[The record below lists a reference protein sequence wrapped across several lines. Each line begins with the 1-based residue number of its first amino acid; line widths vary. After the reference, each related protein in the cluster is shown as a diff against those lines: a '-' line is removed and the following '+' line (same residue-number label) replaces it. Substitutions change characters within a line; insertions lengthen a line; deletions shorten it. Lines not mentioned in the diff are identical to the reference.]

1 MNPDA
6 VSQKIR
12 MSEVFLSKVYT
23 KPQAYKALRAIKDFI
38 NFRSFEAGQGRDFA
52 GCLSEFEKVYSQKAS
67 GQDLALYFRLV
78 KSYGEVF
85 FNYFNPALLSDQLA
99 FLERAIESAK
109 TVMMRIPFEMP
120 PADTE
125 KIGLWFKA
133 NFGSDA
139 MFDVMYDASLIGG
152 CTLSFKGVEKDY
164 SLRQRI
170 NQNKTQIIQA
180 LGDFRKN

>member
-1 MNPDA
+1 MELDS
-6 VSQKIR
+6 VSKKIR

-38 NFRSFEAGQGRDFA
+38 NFRSFEINQGRDFA
-52 GCLSEFEKVYSQKAS
+52 SSLLDFEKVYSAKAS

-78 KSYGEVF
+78 KNFGEEF
-85 FNYFNPALLSDQLA
+85 FNFFNPATLSDQLA
-99 FLERAIESAK
+99 FLEGTIETAK

-139 MFDVMYDASLIGG
+139 MFDIMYDASLIGG
-152 CTLSFKGVEKDY
+152 CTLSYKGVEKDY

-170 NQNKTQIIQA
+170 KQNKTQIIQA
-180 LGDFRKN
+180 LGDFRNT